1 VLTKFQAVLLVVVTI
16 ILALGGIAAV
26 AAFLSHRGIAAVIG
40 WLKARAVA
48 TPNHRSSH
56 TVPTPQGGG
65 IVVVPVTLVTSGV
78 ALWLI
83 GSHVPGGPLY
93 AALVG
98 AATLALTAVG
108 FIDDMRRVSIALRLV
123 AQVLALAIVI
133 GLMPSHLRVLPAP
146 VPLVVERILL
156 IGAALW
162 FVNLFNF
169 MDGIDLISVAETV
182 AIALG
187 LVVLTA
193 FGLTP
198 EWHGIVA
205 AALAGAMLGFA
216 PWNKPAARLF
226 LGDAGSIPIG
236 FLLAVLLIH
245 MAAEGA
251 LVAALILPLYYFADA
266 TITLIRRLLRGERV
280 WEAHRQH
287 FYQQATRNG
296 FSVIATVRRIAVLDA
311 ALIAL
316 AVIATLRGS
325 AWAPLTALVAAA
337 AAVAWTLRT
346 FARGRPLREKE

>member
-1 VLTKFQAVLLVVVTI
+1 VLNKFLAISLVVVTI
-16 ILALGGIAAV
+16 ILALGVIAAA
-26 AAFLSHRGIAAVIG
+26 AAFLTHRGIAAVID

-48 TPNHRSSH
+48 KPNHRSSH

-65 IVVVPVTLVTSGV
+65 IVVVPAMLLTSAI
-78 ALWLI
+78 ALWLA

-98 AATLALTAVG
+98 VAALGLTVVG
-108 FIDDMRRVSIALRLV
+108 FIDDIRRLSIAWRLV
-123 AQVLALAIVI
+123 AQVLALAVAI
-133 GLMPSHLRVLPAP
+133 GLMPSELRILPAP

-169 MDGIDLISVAETV
+169 MDGIDLISVVETIG
-182 AIALG
+182 IALG
-187 LVVLTA
+187 VIALTA
-193 FGLTP
+193 FGFTA

-205 AALAGAMLGFA
+205 AAVAGAMLGFA
-216 PWNKPAARLF
+216 PWNAPAARLF

-245 MAAEGA
+245 VAAEGA
-251 LVAALILPLYYFADA
+251 LVAAVVLPLYYLADA
-266 TITLIRRLLRGERV
+266 TITLMRRFLRGERV
-280 WEAHRQH
+280 WEGHRQH

-296 FSVIATVRRIAVLDA
+296 LTVVDTVRRIAVLDA
-311 ALIAL
+311 MLIVL

-325 AWAPLTALVAAA
+325 AWTPLAALVG
-337 AAVAWTLRT
+337 AAVAVGWLLHA
-346 FARGRPLREKE
+346 FARGRS

>member
-1 VLTKFQAVLLVVVTI
+1 VLNKFQAVLLVAATI
-16 ILALGGIAAV
+16 IIALAGIAGAS
-26 AAFLSHRGIAAVIG
+26 AFLSHRGIAAVLD

-48 TPNHRSSH
+48 KPNHRSSH
-56 TVPTPQGGG
+56 TVPTPEGGG
-65 IVVVPVTLVTSGV
+65 IVVVPVTLITSGI
-78 ALWLI
+78 ALWLA

-98 AATLALTAVG
+98 VAALGLTAVG
-108 FIDDMRRVSIALRLV
+108 FIDDIRRLSIAFRLV
-123 AQVLALAIVI
+123 AQVLALAVAI
-133 GLMPSHLRVLPAP
+133 GLMPSDLRVLPTP

-169 MDGIDLISVAETV
+169 MDGIDLISVVETI

-187 LVVLTA
+187 VIALTA

-205 AALAGAMLGFA
+205 AAVAGAMLGFA
-216 PWNKPAARLF
+216 PWNAPAARLF

-245 MAAEGA
+245 VAAEGA
-251 LVAALILPLYYFADA
+251 VFAAVILPLYYLADA
-266 TITLIRRLLRGERV
+266 TITLLRRLLRGERV

-296 FSVIATVRRIAVLDA
+296 LAVVATVRRIAVLDA
-311 ALIAL
+311 VLIVL

-325 AWAPLTALVAAA
+325 AWAPLAALIG
-337 AAVAWTLRT
+337 AAVAVGSLLHA
-346 FARGRPLREKE
+346 FARVRP